1 MKAELVL
8 YTRKNCC
15 LCDEMKAVI
24 RQVAA
29 RTPLSLVEVDVDL
42 TRENQENYGHEVP
55 VLFIDGRKAFK
66 YRVTAG
72 ELEKKLQMKRWRPLG
87 LLSGRR
93 PRG

>member
-29 RTPLSLVEVDVDL
+29 HTPLSLVEVDVDL
-42 TRENQENYGHEVP
+42 APENQENYGHEVP
-55 VLFIDGRKAFK
+55 VLFIDGRKEFK
-66 YRVTAG
+66 HRITAG
-72 ELEKKLQMKRWRPLG
+72 ELEKKLKMKRWRPLR
-87 LLSGRR
+87 LLSRR
-93 PRG
+93 RQRG